1 MDIFRFEDEEKRVEI
16 VEEMSDVFYFLLRM
30 AQKYDIDLTT
40 EFSKKMEKIIKNTLL
55 KSLKDK
61 TKNTRNY
68 NMKVLIQP
76 SSQKEAMKHFA
87 DTIEYGVSLNFLKEK
102 MTDEYFKKLKKNLQ
116 NS

>member
-1 MDIFRFEDEEKRVEI
+1 
-16 VEEMSDVFYFLLRM
+16 
-30 AQKYDIDLTT
+30 
-40 EFSKKMEKIIKNTLL
+40 
-55 KSLKDK
+55 
-61 TKNTRNY
+61 
-68 NMKVLIQP
+68 LIQP